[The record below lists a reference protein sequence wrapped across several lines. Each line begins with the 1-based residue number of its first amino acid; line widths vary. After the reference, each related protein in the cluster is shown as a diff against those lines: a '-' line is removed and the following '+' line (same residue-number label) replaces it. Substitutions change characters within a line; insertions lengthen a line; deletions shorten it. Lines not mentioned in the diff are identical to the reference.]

1 MLINVTHKNKLI
13 KKMSLLQ
20 LFSTLN
26 PLRYFMHTDFLTFFW
41 SRLSFFKNIII
52 KCMAAYFVLSFLDI
66 LQNSQNMDQ
75 A

>member
-13 KKMSLLQ
+13 KNKSMSLLQ

-26 PLRYFMHTDFLTFFW
+26 PLRYFMHTEFFKLFFL
-41 SRLSFFKNIII
+41 SRLSFLKNIIA

-66 LQNSQNMDQ
+66 LQNY
-75 A
+75 